1 MRLGDSAA
9 QATQGN
15 ITPGHAPFEAV
26 APFLT
31 WDDIDWLRGLTAMP
45 LVLKGIMTGE
55 DAALAVSHGVSAVW
69 VSNHGGRQLDRVPA
83 TIDVLEEIIAA
94 VGGRAEVYIDG
105 GARRGIDVVIALA
118 LGARAVFF
126 GRPILYALA
135 VDGESG
141 VSAALR
147 IIEDELLNTMALL
160 GVRTIDEITRA
171 HLT

>member
-1 MRLGDSAA
+1 
-9 QATQGN
+9 
-15 ITPGHAPFEAV
+15 
-26 APFLT
+26 
-31 WDDIDWLRGLTAMP
+31 
-45 LVLKGIMTGE
+45 
-55 DAALAVSHGVSAVW
+55 
-69 VSNHGGRQLDRVPA
+69 
-83 TIDVLEEIIAA
+83 
-94 VGGRAEVYIDG
+94 VYIDG